1 MHSHLRVSSFTKMN
15 PRRLWVMA
23 LISQRCLPR
32 LILEK
37 CPSVSEM
44 GTLWPSVRPSVLVSR
59 FWRSRVVQRVIIAP
73 RSIFPHLLSRVR
85 LILVQTSHAS
95 IFQAFPRKTKAHL
108 PEVQTASETT
118 YQNQLVSTI
127 SWHWPF
133 PVPQPTCPTRH
144 WVSSISWANVFR
156 GICLFSKFGVK

>member
-73 RSIFPHLLSRVR
+73 QSISPHLLPHVR

-108 PEVQTASETT
+108 PGGSNCKWDHLSKPAGVH
-118 YQNQLVSTI
+118 NQLALTLS
-127 SWHWPF
+127 
-133 PVPQPTCPTRH
+133 CPP
-144 WVSSISWANVFR
+144 AYLPYQAL
-156 GICLFSKFGVK
+156 GK